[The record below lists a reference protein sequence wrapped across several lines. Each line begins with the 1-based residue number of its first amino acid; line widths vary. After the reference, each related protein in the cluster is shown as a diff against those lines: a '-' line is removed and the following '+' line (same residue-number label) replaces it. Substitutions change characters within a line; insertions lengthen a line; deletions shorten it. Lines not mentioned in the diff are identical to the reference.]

1 MAKFIFQAGVFF
13 KRPLY
18 PANTSTVVTVYNAE
32 TGTIAPIWN
41 DRAGA
46 DPRANPGAI
55 WQEGQIKFYID
66 PGRYNIVASN
76 GSDSKT
82 WNDVIIVD
90 PDAGGGGSGN
100 VPTGGTPGQVLAK
113 ASSADYDTAWVL
125 PGGGSDRRTATEVTP
140 SGGSVAFNYALG
152 DYFILSMTEDIL
164 LPSITNPPPPGV
176 GGTIAIRISQDSTP
190 RTFVFPPYWNF
201 TDSSPLR
208 QIATGSGEDSILILT
223 TFDGGAFWVATMDYL
238 S

>member
-90 PDAGGGGSGN
+90 PDAGGGGGG
-100 VPTGGTPGQVLAK
+100 GGTDRNTVTALSI
-113 ASSADYDTAWVL
+113 ASGAVTVDY
-125 PGGGSDRRTATEVTP
+125 SR
-140 SGGSVAFNYALG
+140 G
-152 DYFILSMTEDIL
+152 DYFTIDMTENITSWSFTNTPGAGKGSSL
-164 LPSITNPPPPGV
+164 MFKINQRNPARTLALPTGAAWTLGSATELSDTNDRAHIV
-176 GGTIAIRISQDSTP
+176 AM
-190 RTFVFPPYWNF
+190 
-201 TDSSPLR
+201 
-208 QIATGSGEDSILILT
+208 T
-223 TFDGGAFWVATMDYL
+223 TFDNFASIGVTMAEIDE
-238 S
+238 